1 MAGFFRETRM
11 RPLLLAA
18 LAVFLACAGTPAF
31 AAGTTESTSNTVA
44 ENPDWTAAKAAIA
57 QKDYERAEPLLL
69 RAVDRDPGNADAWNY
84 LGYINSR
91 ADKPAA
97 ALSYYGKAL
106 ALAPKHRGANEYLG
120 ELYLKMG
127 DLAKAEE
134 RLAVLDDA
142 CFFGCAEYDLLKKA
156 VNEYKRTGKY
166 VPQKG

>member
-1 MAGFFRETRM
+1 M
-11 RPLLLAA
+11 RALP
-18 LAVFLACAGTPAF
+18 LAVFALALTITLACAPAF
-31 AAGTTESTSNTVA
+31 AAGTTESSSNTVA
-44 ENPDWTAAKAAIA
+44 DDPDWAAAKAAIA

-69 RAVDRDPGNADAWNY
+69 RAVDREPSNADAWNY

-91 ADKPAA
+91 ADKPEA
-97 ALSYYGKAL
+97 ALRYYGKAL